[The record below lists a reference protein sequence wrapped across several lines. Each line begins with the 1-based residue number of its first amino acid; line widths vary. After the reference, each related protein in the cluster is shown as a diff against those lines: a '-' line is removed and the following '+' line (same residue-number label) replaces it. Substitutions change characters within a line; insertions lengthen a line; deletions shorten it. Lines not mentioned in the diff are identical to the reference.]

1 MLEAEVGKPHLAL
14 SHLIK
19 QCLKND
25 TLHRPDA
32 DKLLTTLEEMK
43 VEVEK
48 GLDGSVVKLEAIK
61 ERLVNEMKKNM
72 KTKIEEVS
80 VLFL

>member
-1 MLEAEVGKPHLAL
+1 MLEAEVGQPHLAL
-14 SHLIK
+14 SQLIK
-19 QCLKND
+19 QCLEND
-25 TLHRPDA
+25 TLHRPDT